1 MDTSEKAGCHPMPQ
15 NDSTCPASF
24 NHQIVGSV
32 NNANALV
39 MVNLQ
44 AVKLQVAVADFV
56 PNTPDQCKTDLLE
69 YACSN
74 TLMNCV
80 KMPKSKYGFF
90 LTYNVSRTKQACDKV
105 KKSCPQPVQ
114 ASSIFNCS
122 VIQTDPFEYANCTTH
137 TNFTGDIC
145 PNTNYMVKY
154 NIINSF
160 IHLFMNLIFVIYL

>member
-1 MDTSEKAGCHPMPQ
+1 MPP

-24 NHQIVGSV
+24 NHLIVGSV
-32 NNANALV
+32 NNSNALV

-56 PNTPDQCKTDLLE
+56 PNTSDECKRDLRE

-80 KMPKSKYGFF
+80 RMPKSHYGFF
-90 LTYNVSRTKQACDKV
+90 LTYNVSRTKQACAKV
-105 KKSCPQPVQ
+105 KKSCPKSVQ

-122 VIQTDPFEYANCTTH
+122 VIQINPFEYANCSKH
-137 TNFTGDIC
+137 TPLEGDIC
-145 PNTNYMVKY
+145 PSTSYMVKY

-160 IHLFMNLIFVIYL
+160 MHLFMNLLFVIYL